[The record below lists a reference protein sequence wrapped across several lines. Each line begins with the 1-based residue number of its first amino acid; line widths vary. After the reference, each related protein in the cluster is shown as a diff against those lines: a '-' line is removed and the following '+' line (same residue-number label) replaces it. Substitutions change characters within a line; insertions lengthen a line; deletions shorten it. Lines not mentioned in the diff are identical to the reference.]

1 GGPGWRRPDRP
12 STAQVEASK
21 HRSPTR
27 PVWAIGEGMI
37 TFSIAAVLL
46 SALAAVLILQRA
58 SGAARRTDADP
69 TLAVYRRQLNE
80 IDDLAERG
88 LLAEAALKSAR
99 AEAARLL

>member
-1 GGPGWRRPDRP
+1 
-12 STAQVEASK
+12 
-21 HRSPTR
+21 
-27 PVWAIGEGMI
+27 MI

-69 TLAVYRRQLNE
+69 TLAVYRRQLSE

-88 LLAEAALKSAR
+88 LLAEGELKAAHDRRHVIVLASNAP
-99 AEAARLL
+99 APLANVESI